1 MSLVSFSLREGSVQ
15 ESTFFVSLTPP
26 PQGLGILWT
35 PLVGEPGFTVRKKVW
50 PHAPG
55 VGTSPA
61 GETSTGEPA
70 EGCSPQSPG
79 PSASPRQAG
88 WHPCCSHCSVT
99 RPWVG
104 HGRREQ
110 NMFWV
115 AVHLPGGRV
124 CRQASHRV
132 DAGCQRCPWVG
143 SRPQQGSSQLQ
154 LPLWDPRPSASQCL
168 PTPSFQH
175 RCLSQSFMGSGGPE
189 FRSRFP
195 PLVSCV
201 VLDKSLLLSKLPFP
215 YL

>member
-70 EGCSPQSPG
+70 EGCSPPV
-79 PSASPRQAG
+79 PRAICLTTAG
-88 WHPCCSHCSVT
+88 WLAPLLQPLQCHQALG
-99 RPWVG
+99 G

-143 SRPQQGSSQLQ
+143 SRPQEGSSQRQ

>member
-1 MSLVSFSLREGSVQ
+1 MPLGLGPVQLGRRPQ
-15 ESTFFVSLTPP
+15 ESQPRAVH
-26 PQGLGILWT
+26 PQ
-35 PLVGEPGFTVRKKVW
+35 P
-50 PHAPG
+50 
-55 VGTSPA
+55 
-61 GETSTGEPA
+61 
-70 EGCSPQSPG
+70 PG

-104 HGRREQ
+104 HGRGEQ
-110 NMFWV
+110 NMLWA

-124 CRQASHRV
+124 CRQAASGVLGWAAGHRRGPHSASSH
-132 DAGCQRCPWVG
+132 
-143 SRPQQGSSQLQ
+143 S
-154 LPLWDPRPSASQCL
+154 DPRPSASQCL

-189 FRSRFP
+189 FRSRFL

>member
-1 MSLVSFSLREGSVQ
+1 MPLGLGPVQLGRRPQ
-15 ESTFFVSLTPP
+15 ESQPRAV
-26 PQGLGILWT
+26 
-35 PLVGEPGFTVRKKVW
+35 
-50 PHAPG
+50 H
-55 VGTSPA
+55 
-61 GETSTGEPA
+61 
-70 EGCSPQSPG
+70 PQSPG

-143 SRPQQGSSQLQ
+143 SRPQEGSSQRQ